1 MSLVIL
7 WIVFIML
14 VHCVATANAVTL
26 DDGASNNCPPRP

>member
-7 WIVFIML
+7 WIVFILL

-26 DDGASNNCPPRP
+26 DMEI

>member
-7 WIVFIML
+7 WIVFILL

-26 DDGASNNCPPRP
+26 DDRP